1 MWRWFYIPSE
11 LWPDQ
16 ILEGFEDTIQS
27 YSVPKSSHSRINNSV
42 TKIWGNKYDLIVSEN
57 SIERHI
63 SYPCNVWCVF
73 LFSLTWD
80 WFTAFG
86 DIIWKIKWLEEVII
100 GSLPP
105 LGPRVLGS
113 LKLVKIK
120 KDTNQVLWTTGIE
133 FSILI
138 RTTPCGSNVQ
148 SIWCSSLSPRTRIPL
163 IGYWDRR
170 IG

>member
-1 MWRWFYIPSE
+1 MSKFNFSVMMILE
-11 LWPDQ
+11 LWPYQ
-16 ILEGFEDTIQS
+16 ILKGFEDTIPS
-27 YSVPKSSHSRINNSV
+27 YSVPKSSHSRINNTV
-42 TKIWGNKYDLIVSEN
+42 TKRGNKYDLIVSEN

-63 SYPCNVWCVF
+63 SYPCNVWCVV

-86 DIIWKIKWLEEVII
+86 DIIWKIKWLVEVII
-100 GSLPP
+100 SSLLP
-105 LGPRVLGS
+105 LWQLE
-113 LKLVKIK
+113 VKIT
-120 KDTNQVLWTTGIE
+120 KDTNQVLQTTGIE

-138 RTTPCGSNVQ
+138 RTTPSGNNVQ

-163 IGYWDRR
+163 IDYWVRR